1 MNPQRLLSHACALA
15 AALLV
20 VSAASAGDDAR
31 SLDGPTG
38 DMGSEASGTTE
49 GATET
54 EGEPALAA
62 VAPDGPGAAT
72 AEGSGQ
78 GGAKKHRTPP
88 KPRRGG
94 VNPCMTPDPGWGKYD
109 KWKNVAIGQM
119 VAPHKGGLTKSGGFD
134 LLVHFH
140 GHEPI
145 RKEFIKSADGMVLV
159 GIDLGIGSGAYQ
171 NVFAAPTAWKN
182 LVASVEA
189 TMSKKS
195 GQKAHV
201 RKIALSSWSAGYGAI
216 EQILRQPAGNDIDA
230 LVLLDS
236 VHAGYID
243 EQKGTLKED
252 QLQPFVDFARRAAKK
267 ERFMFLSHSSIQP
280 PGYASTRETA
290 AFIVGELNG
299 KTRKATR
306 LDVLGL
312 DMFTRFDRGDFHVR
326 GYTGDD
332 KPDHCAHIGLMTSVL
347 KVHLQPRFKTP
358 RAR

>member
-1 MNPQRLLSHACALA
+1 MIPQRFLSHACALG

-20 VSAASAGDDAR
+20 VSAASANSGADAR
-31 SLDGPTG
+31 SLEGPTS
-38 DMGSEASGTTE
+38 DMGSEAAGKADE
-49 GATET
+49 P

-62 VAPDGPGAAT
+62 VAPGGAGGAT
-72 AEGSGQ
+72 AENSGQ
-78 GGAKKHRTPP
+78 GGGGKRKTPA

-119 VAPHKGGLTKSGGFD
+119 VAPRKGGLTKSGGFD

-189 TMSKKS
+189 AMSKKS
-195 GQKAHV
+195 GKKAHV
-201 RKIALSSWSAGYGAI
+201 RRIALSSWSAGYGAI
-216 EQILRQPAGNDIDA
+216 EQILRQPAGKDIDA

-252 QLQPFVDFARRAAKK
+252 QIEPFVDFARKAAKK
-267 ERFMFLSHSSIQP
+267 QRFMFLSHSSIQP

-290 AFIVGELNG
+290 AYIVGELNG